1 MEPFVANI
9 RIATRSSRLAL
20 WQAEYVARRIQ
31 EASGHSTEL
40 VEVSTEGDRNRR
52 DSLAQFG
59 GMGVFTREVQNVVLQ
74 GEADVAVH
82 SLKDLPTE
90 TAEGLTLGAFPVRA
104 ARFDLLVF
112 PAQEGAGRLT
122 LESLARGARVGTG
135 SPRRRAQLLKSR
147 PDLDVRDIRG
157 NLDTRLRKL
166 DEGEYDAIVLA
177 EAGMARL
184 GLEGRPFARM
194 DPPEFYPAVGQG
206 ILGIECRD
214 DDEVTLQAL
223 AAIDDPAVRA
233 EALAERAALRTLRAG
248 CHAPVGVSSRRDGE
262 TLNLTV
268 VVFAQDGSR
277 QIEASDSDV
286 LSGSEALGGR
296 VAEEVIRNGGAEM
309 LAAR

>member
-1 MEPFVANI
+1 MANI

-31 EASGHSTEL
+31 EATGHATEL

-59 GMGVFTREVQNVVLQ
+59 GMGVFTREVQNAVLQ
-74 GEADVAVH
+74 DEAEIAVH
-82 SLKDLPTE
+82 SLKDLPTV
-90 TAEGLTLGAFPVRA
+90 TADGLTLGAFPVRA

-112 PAQEGAGRLT
+112 PAGDGEERLS
-122 LESLARGARVGTG
+122 LESLAIAARVGTG

-157 NLDTRLRKL
+157 NLDTRMRKL

-177 EAGMARL
+177 EAGVARL
-184 GLEGRPFARM
+184 GLDGRPFVRLR
-194 DPPEFYPAVGQG
+194 PPEFYPAVGQG
-206 ILGIECRD
+206 ILGIECRT
-214 DDEVTLQAL
+214 DDEVTRAAL

-248 CHAPVGVSSRRDGE
+248 CHAPVGVSSQRDADS
-262 TLNLTV
+262 LRLTV
-268 VVFAQDGSR
+268 VVFALDGSR
-277 QIEASDSDV
+277 QIEATDSDI
-286 LSGSEALGGR
+286 LSASEALGER
-296 VAEEVIRNGGAEM
+296 VANQVIRGGGAE
-309 LAAR
+309 LLGQA

>member
-1 MEPFVANI
+1 MESFVANI

-31 EASGHSTEL
+31 EATGHATEL

-59 GMGVFTREVQNVVLQ
+59 GMGVFTREVQNAVLQ
-74 GEADVAVH
+74 NEAEIAVH
-82 SLKDLPTE
+82 SLKDLPTV
-90 TAEGLTLGAFPVRA
+90 TADGLMLGAFPVRA

-112 PAQEGAGRLT
+112 PAGDGEERLS
-122 LESLARGARVGTG
+122 LESLAIAARVGTG

-157 NLDTRLRKL
+157 NLDTRMRKL

-177 EAGMARL
+177 EAGVARL
-184 GLEGRPFARM
+184 GLDGRPFVRLG
-194 DPPEFYPAVGQG
+194 PPEFYPAVGQG
-206 ILGIECRD
+206 ILGIECRT
-214 DDEVTLQAL
+214 DDEVTRAAL

-248 CHAPVGVSSRRDGE
+248 CHAPVGVSSQRDADS
-262 TLNLTV
+262 LRLTV
-268 VVFAQDGSR
+268 VVFALDGSR
-277 QIEASDSDV
+277 QIEATDSDI
-286 LSGSEALGGR
+286 LSASEALGER
-296 VAEEVIRNGGAEM
+296 VANQVIRGGGAE
-309 LAAR
+309 LLGQA

>member
-1 MEPFVANI
+1 MDSFVANI

-31 EASGHSTEL
+31 EATGHATEL

-59 GMGVFTREVQNVVLQ
+59 GMGVFTREVQTVVLQ
-74 GEADVAVH
+74 GEAEVAVH
-82 SLKDLPTE
+82 SLKDLPTV
-90 TAEGLTLGAFPVRA
+90 TADGLTLGAFPVRA
-104 ARFDLLVF
+104 AQFDVLVF
-112 PAQEGAGRLT
+112 PAGDGEERLS
-122 LESLARGARVGTG
+122 LESLAIAARVGTG

-177 EAGMARL
+177 EAGVARL
-184 GLEGRPFARM
+184 GLDGRPFVRLE
-194 DPPEFYPAVGQG
+194 PPEFYPAVGQG
-206 ILGIECRD
+206 ILGIECRA
-214 DDEVTLQAL
+214 DDEVTRAAL

-248 CHAPVGVSSRRDGE
+248 CHAPVGVSSQRDGDQ
-262 TLNLTV
+262 LRLTV
-268 VVFAQDGSR
+268 VVFALDGSR
-277 QIEASDSDV
+277 QIEATDSDV
-286 LSGSEALGGR
+286 LSGSEALGKR
-296 VAEEVIRNGGAEM
+296 VAEQVIRGGGAE
-309 LAAR
+309 LLGQA

>member
-1 MEPFVANI
+1 MESFVANI

-31 EASGHSTEL
+31 EATGHATEL

-59 GMGVFTREVQNVVLQ
+59 GMGVFTREVQNAVLQ
-74 GEADVAVH
+74 NEAEIAVH
-82 SLKDLPTE
+82 SLKDLPTV
-90 TAEGLTLGAFPVRA
+90 TADGLTLGAFPVRA

-112 PAQEGAGRLT
+112 PAGDGEERLS
-122 LESLARGARVGTG
+122 LESLAIAARVGTG

-157 NLDTRLRKL
+157 NLDTRMRKL

-177 EAGMARL
+177 EAGVARL
-184 GLEGRPFARM
+184 GLDGRPFVRLG
-194 DPPEFYPAVGQG
+194 PPEFYPAVGQG
-206 ILGIECRD
+206 ILGIECRT
-214 DDEVTLQAL
+214 DDEVTRAAL

-248 CHAPVGVSSRRDGE
+248 CHAPVGVSSQRDADS
-262 TLNLTV
+262 LRLTV
-268 VVFAQDGSR
+268 VVFALDGSR
-277 QIEASDSDV
+277 QIEATDSDI
-286 LSGSEALGGR
+286 LSASEALGER
-296 VAEEVIRNGGAEM
+296 VANQVIRGGGAE
-309 LAAR
+309 LLGQA